1 MNKELEDKL
10 YDPYDDEEYEELEL
24 IKLFHSHQERRFKT
38 DFKLKTEDWL
48 ERKVIDCTKDENPLI
63 KTKLREV
70 SVEQGLAIA
79 EELFQILNKRGD
91 GIGLAANQVGIDAQ
105 VAVVN
110 VREPLVLINP
120 KYVARENEII
130 YGEGCLSFPG
140 HAIRTK
146 RYQDIIISTEQSES
160 NWYFSGAEEN
170 SDGKSGW
177 DKGNMNKDRENRLLE
192 AVCIQHEIDH
202 LNGITI
208 FDRKVDITIKRT
220 EKKIGRNEKVTIE
233 KDGQTKILKY
243 KKAQNLLNQG
253 WVIQ

>member
-1 MNKELEDKL
+1 MK
-10 YDPYDDEEYEELEL
+10 
-24 IKLFHSHQERRFKT
+24 
-38 DFKLKTEDWL
+38 
-48 ERKVIDCTKDENPLI
+48 KVINCHVNDNPIINKIL
-63 KTKLREV
+63 KEV
-70 SVEQGLAIA
+70 SVEEGLVIA

-130 YGEGCLSFPG
+130 YGEGCLSFPNR
-140 HAIRTK
+140 AIRTK
-146 RYQDIIISTEQSES
+146 RYRDIVISTEQSEA

-177 DKGNMNKDRENRLLE
+177 DKGNMKQDQENRILE
-192 AVCIQHEIDH
+192 SVCIQHEIDH

-208 FDRKVDITIKRT
+208 HDREIKLEPTRAK
-220 EKKIGRNEKVTIE
+220 KKIGRNDKVTIQ
-233 KDGQTKILKY
+233 KDGQTRVLKY
-243 KKAQNLLNQG
+243 KKAQNFLNQG